1 MTVGAQIT
9 YAIRCVGSGRDALA
23 ATQDRQL
30 AASPK
35 VSPTGLVRTLRGSVA
50 EGSAP
55 TGNNRIELIC
65 YRADQNIK
73 Y

>member
-35 VSPTGLVRTLRGSVA
+35 VSPTGWCELC
-50 EGSAP
+50 EGASPKAQRLP
-55 TGNNRIELIC
+55 GIT
-65 YRADQNIK
+65 A
-73 Y
+73 